1 MTTIQAM
8 RIIDLYADDIL
19 RSDGFNLEKRFMQHG
34 KVSVFKHS
42 LAVAVTCVR
51 LASRLRL
58 RVDMRSLVR
67 GALLHDYFLYD
78 WHESDKSHR
87 LHGFRHAR
95 RALKNAERD
104 FTLNA
109 IEKNMILSHM
119 FPLNL
124 VVPKCR
130 ESLILCLA
138 DKICAAV
145 ETVKWLKK
153 ARRKPVRSACRPS
166 HPTVKGCQ

>member
-8 RIIDLYADDIL
+8 RIIDFYAGDIL
-19 RSDGFNLEKRFMQHG
+19 RSDGLSLEKRFIQHG

-42 LAVAVTCVR
+42 LSVAIMCVR
-51 LASRLRL
+51 IATKFHS
-58 RVDMRSLVR
+58 RVDMASLVR

-78 WHESDKSHR
+78 WHCHDKSHK

-104 FTLNA
+104 FSLNI

-124 VVPKCR
+124 VLPKCR

-138 DKICAAV
+138 DKLCATA
-145 ETVKWLKK
+145 ETTRRRNRHKK
-153 ARRKPVRSACRPS
+153 PPVLTPRDLGQA
-166 HPTVKGCQ
+166 QQI

>member
-8 RIIDLYADDIL
+8 RIIELYAGDIL
-19 RSDGFNLEKRFMQHG
+19 KSDGFNLEKRFVQHG

-42 LAVAVTCVR
+42 LSVAVTCMR
-51 LASRLRL
+51 LADKFRL
-58 RVDMRSLVR
+58 RVDLPSLVR

-78 WHESDKSHR
+78 WHEPDKTHR

-104 FTLNA
+104 FALNH

-124 VVPKCR
+124 VLPKCR
-130 ESLILCLA
+130 ESLLLCFA

-145 ETVKWLKK
+145 ETFRGLKK
-153 ARRKPVRSACRPS
+153 SRRKPVRGTC
-166 HPTVKGCQ
+166 

>member
-51 LASRLRL
+51 LASKFRL

-145 ETVKWLKK
+145 ETAKGLKK

-166 HPTVKGCQ
+166 LPTVKG

>member
-8 RIIDLYADDIL
+8 RIIDLYAGDIL
-19 RSDGFNLEKRFMQHG
+19 RSGGFNLEKRFIQHG

-42 LAVAVTCVR
+42 LAVTVTCVR
-51 LASRLRL
+51 LADKFRLH
-58 RVDMRSLVR
+58 VDMPSLVR

-78 WHESDKSHR
+78 WHESDKTHR

-104 FTLNA
+104 FALNP

-124 VVPKCR
+124 VLPKCR
-130 ESLILCLA
+130 ESLVLCVS
-138 DKICAAV
+138 DKICATV
-145 ETVKWLKK
+145 ETFRGLKK
-153 ARRKPVRSACRPS
+153 SRRPTAREVC
-166 HPTVKGCQ
+166 

>member
-51 LASRLRL
+51 LASRFRL

-145 ETVKWLKK
+145 ETAKGLKK

-166 HPTVKGCQ
+166 LPTVKGWQ